1 MKRTIYIS
9 IETKV
14 RELDGRL
21 LLSTFLVNDNFNVL
35 MGSRSAIKRELLAS
49 SNGIYIPKS
58 VTKDEIEFYK
68 SIKSRGHK
76 IILLHA
82 EGTAL
87 YKNIEEELK
96 SMFSAD
102 CYQFID
108 KIFISGSEIKLNIKK
123 YLPYIDNNKVFVV
136 GDPRFD
142 LLKPKYRNYWKN
154 DIDLIHKKHSKFIL
168 INTNFDV
175 GNAKVGNQNLRTF
188 FETNPDHTEYL
199 KKLYLEKFNVIRG
212 VMESFIKAIDILSL
226 RFENTN
232 FIIRPH
238 PSESD
243 LPYKK
248 AFKNKDN
255 VHVIYEGNVVKWILA
270 SKGVIHYDCTTGIES
285 VLANKN
291 TISYIPKSDNKETV
305 WLPVMVS
312 QKVTEIDD
320 LIKKINNIVSN
331 HPNKNL
337 SKPVANTL
345 EKYLFNYSNE
355 SSIMIAKEIHNLELS
370 KEIYKLGIKE
380 LFEVK
385 IKRFR
390 SFLKLTLLK
399 NSIISDRN
407 MSINSNSYKKFS
419 FLTHKEVSTKLQK
432 LSNKNLKV
440 KIIGGNLASIN
451 K

>member
-1 MKRTIYIS
+1 M
-9 IETKV
+9 
-14 RELDGRL
+14 EL
-21 LLSTFLVNDNFNVL
+21 
-35 MGSRSAIKRELLAS
+35 
-49 SNGIYIPKS
+49 
-58 VTKDEIEFYK
+58 
-68 SIKSRGHK
+68 
-76 IILLHA
+76 
-82 EGTAL
+82 
-87 YKNIEEELK
+87 
-96 SMFSAD
+96 
-102 CYQFID
+102 
-108 KIFISGSEIKLNIKK
+108 
-123 YLPYIDNNKVFVV
+123 
-136 GDPRFD
+136 
-142 LLKPKYRNYWKN
+142 
-154 DIDLIHKKHSKFIL
+154 
-168 INTNFDV
+168 
-175 GNAKVGNQNLRTF
+175 
-188 FETNPDHTEYL
+188 
-199 KKLYLEKFNVIRG
+199 
-212 VMESFIKAIDILSL
+212 
-226 RFENTN
+226 
-232 FIIRPH
+232 
-238 PSESD
+238 
-243 LPYKK
+243 
-248 AFKNKDN
+248 
-255 VHVIYEGNVVKWILA
+255 
-270 SKGVIHYDCTTGIES
+270 S